1 MKNSSIHILVI
12 EDDPQIRNFISYV
25 LKQEEFLCTAVG
37 TAQAGMSELVS
48 GQIDLMIRGDSKSQ
62 RVVGDSYCSG
72 VCERPRSGKSSSAG
86 QRSR

>member
-48 GQIDLMIRGDSKSQ
+48 GTT
-62 RVVGDSYCSG
+62 SG
-72 VCERPRSGKSSSAG
+72 SPPTITYLYSSSIIAL
-86 QRSR
+86 